1 MKRKTL
7 VNLLVMFVVVCLA
20 TGSAL
25 SQGKK
30 TESKKAESK
39 QTETKKTE
47 TKKTDLIDINTA
59 SKQQLMT
66 LSGVGDATAQK
77 IIDGRPYRAK
87 NQLVQQKIVNQATY
101 DKISAQIIAKQA
113 AGAKTT
119 KKK

>member
-1 MKRKTL
+1 MKHKTL

-20 TGSAL
+20 TGSAF
-25 SQGKK
+25 SQTKK
-30 TESKKAESK
+30 TEPKK
-39 QTETKKTE
+39 TEAKKTE
-47 TKKTDLIDINTA
+47 TKKADLIDINTA

-66 LSGVGDATAQK
+66 LSGVGDVTAQK

-87 NQLVQQKIVNQATY
+87 NQLVQQKIINQATY

-113 AGAKTT
+113 TATT

>member
-7 VNLLVMFVVVCLA
+7 VNLLVMFVVACLA
-20 TGSAL
+20 TGSAF
-25 SQGKK
+25 SQTKK
-30 TESKKAESK
+30 TEPKK
-39 QTETKKTE
+39 TEAKKTE
-47 TKKTDLIDINTA
+47 TKKADLIDINTA

-66 LSGVGDATAQK
+66 LSGVGDVTAQK
-77 IIDGRPYRAK
+77 IIDGRQWRAK

-113 AGAKTT
+113 TGTT

>member
-20 TGSAL
+20 TGSAF
-25 SQGKK
+25 SQAKK
-30 TESKKAESK
+30 TEA
-39 QTETKKTE
+39 KKTE
-47 TKKTDLIDINTA
+47 AKKADLIDINTA

-66 LSGVGDATAQK
+66 LSGVGDVTAQK

-101 DKISAQIIAKQA
+101 DKISALIIAKQA
-113 AGAKTT
+113 TAPAKAT

>member
-20 TGSAL
+20 TGSAF

-39 QTETKKTE
+39 QTE

-113 AGAKTT
+113 TAPAKAT